1 MVLSLYLLLFVDA
14 DYIFT
19 STGWV
24 IGKILPHM
32 SLTAVLACCFLGY
45 KNFQFMHVLTPI
57 QELRN

>member
-1 MVLSLYLLLFVDA
+1 
-14 DYIFT
+14 
-19 STGWV
+19 
-24 IGKILPHM
+24 M